1 MKRFLTMYKIEQR
14 IYFRSPDV
22 ILFGL
27 LMPVVVFALITMIS
41 GNKEAADSGRSISCW
56 SSCGNQMDATGNWN

>member
-27 LMPVVVFALITMIS
+27 LMPVVVFALITICLLYTS
-41 GNKEAADSGRSISCW
+41 PSPRD
-56 SSCGNQMDATGNWN
+56 

>member
-14 IYFRSPDV
+14 IYFRSSDV

-27 LMPVVVFALITMIS
+27 LMLKPGIVII
-41 GNKEAADSGRSISCW
+41 N
-56 SSCGNQMDATGNWN
+56 